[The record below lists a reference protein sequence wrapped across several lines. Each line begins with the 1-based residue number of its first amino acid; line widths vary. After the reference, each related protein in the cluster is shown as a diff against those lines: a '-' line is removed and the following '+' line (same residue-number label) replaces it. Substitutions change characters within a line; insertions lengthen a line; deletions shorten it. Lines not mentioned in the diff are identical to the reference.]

1 MEVGDLSV
9 VVSSAKAFE
18 SLSITG
24 VLFMAVA
31 ILIFTLRDKRKLD
44 DAMSRIATAMEQNNV
59 LNKTMMEFL
68 QDSLMTRL
76 EEIRSK
82 QDRLIELSYK
92 GKGRDNDI

>member
-1 MEVGDLSV
+1 MEIGDLSV

-24 VLFMAVA
+24 VLFMVVA

>member
-24 VLFMAVA
+24 VLFTAVA

-92 GKGRDNDI
+92 GKGRDDGI